1 MEQCL
6 GDVEEKEKVKESIG
20 KRLSD
25 QRQKNIRI
33 PVEDGTYGFRKEM
46 RGDGMERVSRVAYSR
61 YMTEV
66 MGGGVEYLN
75 NVRKDLGQ

>member
-1 MEQCL
+1 MEQFL

-20 KRLSD
+20 NRLND

-33 PVEDGTYGFRKEM
+33 PVKDGTYGFRKEL
-46 RGDGMERVSRVAYSR
+46 RGDGMERVSTVGYSR
-61 YMTEV
+61 YMKEV

-75 NVRKDLGQ
+75 SVRKELGQ